1 MDQPQGLDDLVTLL
15 SQGLTQRSMYFES
28 HPRVQQHARDFAARI
43 QTLLQADRREYF
55 FLGFVEGNLVHEG
68 RFLIGPTILGRRV
81 VDLMAA
87 LDCGGILFK
96 AGLSAEEVLVLFEIA
111 ADMRT
116 RALDLGA
123 ARSALQQRQAV
134 HLQLSPPYSDPGW
147 FGQFLFEGSELIA
160 DGGLDAGVTRM
171 LPVYQRMFDSVE
183 NAHSLASRDSDL
195 DINSVRGVG
204 EKLLE
209 AADGNFTDVMQL
221 VRYPD
226 YDTFTVGHSV
236 RVASIA
242 VLVGH
247 GAGMPRE
254 LQIELA
260 AAGMLHDVGKS
271 KIPDEILYKADGLED
286 DERRLVERHPLLG
299 AQILLENREA
309 TRMQIAAA
317 FGHHLR
323 YAGGGYPALPN
334 CGVSSRMTALLKVC
348 DVFEALTAVRPYKT
362 AMSARAAYEIMLRD
376 RGSFE
381 PGAFHALVRAIGLYP
396 PGSRVLLSSGELG
409 VVVKAGVKIDRP
421 LIRISHDPAGKPVEE
436 GRMCDLAELDKLRVV
451 RSLPD
456 RPVRTREQAAPGAT
470 ALCTHAE
477 PDAATEATRRQ
488 IEKRRR

>member
-1 MDQPQGLDDLVTLL
+1 MDQPQSLDDLVSLL
-15 SQGLTQRSMYFES
+15 SQGLTQRTMYFES
-28 HPRVQQHARDFAARI
+28 HPRVQQHARDFAARLAS
-43 QTLLQADRREYF
+43 LLQADRREYF

-81 VDLMAA
+81 VDLMTA

-96 AGLSAEEVLVLFEIA
+96 AGMTAEEVLVLFEIA
-111 ADMRT
+111 ADLRS
-116 RALDLGA
+116 RALDLAA

-147 FGQFLFEGSELIA
+147 FGQFLFEGSEMIGS
-160 DGGLDAGVTRM
+160 GGLDEGLSKM
-171 LPVYQRMFDSVE
+171 LPIYQRMFDSVE
-183 NAHSLASRDSDL
+183 QAHGLANRDASL
-195 DINSVRGVG
+195 DINAVRGVG

-209 AADGNFTDVMQL
+209 SADGNFTDVMQL

-362 AMSARAAYEIMLRD
+362 AMSARAAYEVMLKD

-381 PGAFHALVRAIGLYP
+381 PGAFRALVRAMGLYP
-396 PGSRVLLSSGELG
+396 PGSRVLLSTGEQGL
-409 VVVKAGVKIDRP
+409 VVKAGGKIDRP
-421 LIRISHDPAGKPVEE
+421 VVRVSHDPSGNPVEE
-436 GRMCDLAELDKLRVV
+436 GRMCDLAGIGDVRVV

-456 RPVRTREQAAPGAT
+456 QPVRPREHSAPAAP
-470 ALCTHAE
+470 ALCAHAQHD
-477 PDAATEATRRQ
+477 PATETVRRQ
-488 IEKRRR
+488 IEKRR

>member
-1 MDQPQGLDDLVTLL
+1 MDQPQSLDDLVSLL
-15 SQGLTQRSMYFES
+15 SQGLTQRTMYFES
-28 HPRVQQHARDFAARI
+28 HPRVQQHARDFAARLEA
-43 QTLLQADRREYF
+43 LLEADRREYF

-81 VDLMAA
+81 VDLLTA

-96 AGLSAEEVLVLFEIA
+96 AGLAAEEVLVLFEIA
-111 ADMRT
+111 ADLRT
-116 RALDLGA
+116 SAFALAA

-134 HLQLSPPYSDPGW
+134 HLQLSPPYTDPGW
-147 FGQFLFEGSELIA
+147 FGQFLFEGSELVSG
-160 DGGLDAGVTRM
+160 GGLDEGVSQM
-171 LPVYQRMFDSVE
+171 LPIYQRMFDSVE
-183 NAHSLASRDSDL
+183 QAHALASRDSDL
-195 DINSVRGVG
+195 DVNAVRGVG
-204 EKLLE
+204 ERLIE
-209 AADGNFTDVMQL
+209 AANGNFTDVMQL

-247 GAGMPRE
+247 GAGMSRE

-260 AAGMLHDVGKS
+260 AAAMLHDVGKS
-271 KIPDEILYKADGLED
+271 KIPDEILYKADSLDD
-286 DERRLVERHPLLG
+286 DERRLVERHPVLG

-348 DVFEALTAVRPYKT
+348 DVFEALTAVRPYKA
-362 AMSARAAYEIMLRD
+362 AMSARAAYEVMLQD

-396 PGSRVLLSSGELG
+396 PGSRVLLSTGEHG

-421 LIRISHDPAGKPVEE
+421 LVRISHDPGGRPLEE
-436 GRMCDLAELDKLRVV
+436 ARLCDLTALDDLRVV
-451 RSLPD
+451 RTLPD
-456 RPVRTREQAAPGAT
+456 RPIKTREQAAPA
-470 ALCTHAE
+470 ASVLCAHTDHDPAS
-477 PDAATEATRRQ
+477 EATRRQ
-488 IEKRRR
+488 IEKRR